1 MAASGS
7 RVLRYGVTECSRAG
21 VYSRTSGTCW
31 RCSGSSPPSSATIRR
46 RNWLTNDWRGEIGA
60 IGSRSRSNGSV
71 VIAPPFDVGDAERV
85 ASAYEQCLGGMDRAV
100 EVVGDLPNRQPVE
113 VAQRQ
118 RAPVVR
124 PQLIEHGAR
133 LRSLEPQVHVVLVHI
148 GFLFCH
154 EAQPARFARLLAPVV
169 DELVPRDGDEP
180 R

>member
-46 RNWLTNDWRGEIGA
+46 RSWLTNDWRGEIGA

-71 VIAPPFDVGDAERV
+71 VIAPPFYVGDAGRV
-85 ASAYEQCLGGMDRAV
+85 ASAYEQCLGGMNRAA
-100 EVVGDLPNRQPVE
+100 EVVGDLRNRQPVE

-118 RAPVVR
+118 RAPVMGSQ
-124 PQLIEHGAR
+124 PIEYGAR
-133 LRSLEPQVHVVLVHI
+133 LRSLEPQVHIVLVDI
-148 GFLFCH
+148 GFLFSQ
-154 EAQPARFARLLAPVV
+154 EAQSALFARLLAPVV
-169 DELVPRDGDEP
+169 DQLVSR
-180 R
+180 